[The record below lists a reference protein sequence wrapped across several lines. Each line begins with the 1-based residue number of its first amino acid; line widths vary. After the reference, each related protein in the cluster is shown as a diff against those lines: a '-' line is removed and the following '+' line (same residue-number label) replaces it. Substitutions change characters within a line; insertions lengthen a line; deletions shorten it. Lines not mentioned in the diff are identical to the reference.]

1 MTRNRPWTDEE
12 ERRLLE
18 MRAAGRSIISV
29 ALALKR
35 STATV
40 QLRLTGL
47 RRREREAAGAPQGLK
62 SMTTFNP
69 SEPAILHNRLTD
81 EIETWTGEDA
91 ADYRKSAVSKPD
103 GTVEWRRFIFDGWGN
118 VLGG

>member
-1 MTRNRPWTDEE
+1 MKKSAGSSKC
-12 ERRLLE
+12 
-18 MRAAGRSIISV
+18 AAGRSIISV

-40 QLRLTGL
+40 QLRLTGV
-47 RRREREAAGAPQGLK
+47 RRREREAARAPQGLK

-69 SEPAILHNRLTD
+69 SEPAILHDRLTD
-81 EIETWTGEDA
+81 KIETWNRDDA
-91 ADYRKSAVSKPD
+91 ADYRKSAVSKSD

-118 VLGG
+118 V